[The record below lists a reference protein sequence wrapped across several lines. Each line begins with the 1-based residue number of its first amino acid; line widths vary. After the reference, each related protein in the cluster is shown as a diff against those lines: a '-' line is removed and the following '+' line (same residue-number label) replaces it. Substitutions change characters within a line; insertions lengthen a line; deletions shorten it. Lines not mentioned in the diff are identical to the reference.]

1 MKKNIIKF
9 KNIEVQ
15 LGGKTILR
23 NISFTLIEKE
33 PLCIIGEGSSGKTT
47 LLKSILGLA
56 PITSGEILINE
67 VSLNKNNYLIDNHYF
82 NKFGV
87 VFQKDALFDSLL
99 VWENIMF
106 KKLNLNFKKEELV
119 NQAKRLL
126 KKVDMDEQSCF
137 LYPSELSGGMK
148 KRVAIARAVSTNP
161 SFLILDEPTAGL
173 DPIKTNKIFTII
185 KNLSQEFNVTVMAV
199 TSDMKGALKY
209 FKKIL
214 MLRNSTVYWHGN
226 SEEAKKQKMQG
237 LQDILK
243 KV

>member
-1 MKKNIIKF
+1 M
-9 KNIEVQ
+9 
-15 LGGKTILR
+15 
-23 NISFTLIEKE
+23 
-33 PLCIIGEGSSGKTT
+33 CIIGEGSSGKTT
-47 LLKSILGLA
+47 LLKSILGLV

-67 VSLNKNNYLIDNHYF
+67 VSINKNNYLIDNYYF

-119 NQAKRLL
+119 NQAKNLL

-214 MLRNSTVYWHGN
+214 MLRNSRVYWHGN

-237 LQDILK
+237 LQEILK

>member
-1 MKKNIIKF
+1 M
-9 KNIEVQ
+9 
-15 LGGKTILR
+15 
-23 NISFTLIEKE
+23 
-33 PLCIIGEGSSGKTT
+33 
-47 LLKSILGLA
+47 A

-67 VSLNKNNYLIDNHYF
+67 VSLNKNNYLTDNHYF

-119 NQAKRLL
+119 NQAKNLL

>member
-9 KNIEVQ
+9 KNLEVK
-15 LGGKTILR
+15 LGGKAILK

-148 KRVAIARAVSTNP
+148 KRVAIARAFSSNP

-173 DPIKTNKIFTII
+173 DPIKTNKIFSIL
-185 KNLSQEFNVTVMAV
+185 KNLSEEFNVTVMAV

-214 MLRNSTVYWHGN
+214 MLRNSRVYWYGN

-237 LQDILK
+237 LQEILK